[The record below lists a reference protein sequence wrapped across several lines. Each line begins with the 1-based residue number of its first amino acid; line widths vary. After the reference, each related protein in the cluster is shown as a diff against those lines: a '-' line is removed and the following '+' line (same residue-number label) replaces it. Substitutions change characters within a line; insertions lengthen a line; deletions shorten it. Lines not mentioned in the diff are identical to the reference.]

1 MRKEKLLA
9 VVFYLL
15 LENTSLA
22 QDRPAAPSAPK
33 NEISYPSLNYR
44 GYLQMQW
51 DQGELGAE
59 NVEDRFPSGNGV
71 LNFPA
76 RDHILS
82 RRFRNTL
89 ELKLDPQWTLLTEFN
104 SDLGEGEFQM
114 LDLRLDH
121 KLSSSWKVSAGRFK
135 VPFGWEGLRS
145 SRTTNTVERSD
156 MTAALYP
163 ERDVGASVTYRNGP
177 AEVTVGSFLGQP
189 RGVGS
194 SNSQLDTIGRATMAI
209 SPDLKVGVSGHLGS
223 FRPNGTTDDLPVRRW
238 GADLQWSRGAWGFE
252 AETIWSDGWNSASQR
267 SSRAFGFSGTAIH
280 RLAEPLDLVLSYD
293 RFDPDLNSS
302 SSTFANSAETARD
315 RKVVGLTYH
324 FDRKKTHRMMLNYEW
339 KDSLEGAAFHR
350 EGLRMRYQIAW

>member
-1 MRKEKLLA
+1 MFCWLL
-9 VVFYLL
+9 FGD
-15 LENTSLA
+15 SGFA
-22 QDRPAAPSAPK
+22 QSPPASAPTATPASTSTST
-33 NEISYPSLNYR
+33 EVSYPNLSYR

-51 DQGELGAE
+51 DQGALGAPAPE
-59 NVEDRFPSGNGV
+59 ARFPSGNGV
-71 LNFPA
+71 LSFPA

-89 ELKLDPQWTLLTEFN
+89 ELKLDPQWTVLTEFN
-104 SDLGEGEFQM
+104 SDLGKGDFQM

-121 KLSSSWKVSAGRFK
+121 KFSPSWKVSAGRFK

-156 MTAALYP
+156 MTVVLYP
-163 ERDVGASVTYRNGP
+163 ERDVGASVTYRNGA
-177 AEVTVGSFLGQP
+177 AEVTLGSFLGQP

-194 SNSQLDTIGRATMAI
+194 SNGQFDTIGRATLAI

-223 FRPNGTTDDLPVRRW
+223 FRLNGTTEDLPVRRW

-252 AETIWSDGWNSASQR
+252 AETIWSDGWNLASQE
-267 SSRAFGFSGTAIH
+267 SSRAFGVSGTVIH
-280 RLAEPLDLVLSYD
+280 RLAEPLDLVVSYD
-293 RFDPDLNSS
+293 RFDPNLDSS
-302 SSTFANSAETARD
+302 SSTLANSAETARD

-324 FDRKKTHRMMLNYEW
+324 FDRQKTHRLMLNYEW